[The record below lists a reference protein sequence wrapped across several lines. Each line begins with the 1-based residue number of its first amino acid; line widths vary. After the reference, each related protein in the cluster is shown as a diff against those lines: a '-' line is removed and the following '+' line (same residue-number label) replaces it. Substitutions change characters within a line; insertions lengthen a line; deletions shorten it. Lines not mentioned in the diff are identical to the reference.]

1 MFSLTNDTPKPAPR
15 KFDSLQ
21 ASQRKLFSGM
31 HCPPGTRDLFAGL
44 DDQSGGP
51 DEGPADAG
59 PDMPPKSIG
68 GAYSAHWQK
77 RLLSRFPTLDR
88 ICPPNL
94 STVNTGSDT
103 RTPRK
108 DHTRRN

>member
-51 DEGPADAG
+51 DDGPPDDG
-59 PDMPPKSIG
+59 PNMPPESIG
-68 GAYSAHWQK
+68 GAYWI
-77 RLLSRFPTLDR
+77 RFDNTAQGPY
-88 ICPPNL
+88 
-94 STVNTGSDT
+94 STKLEAVAAYRGM
-103 RTPRK
+103 RQF
-108 DHTRRN
+108 HTQENNR